1 MRDMSYRRC
10 FMVMALAA
18 VLLGAANVRPGFAA
32 QPEAAATVPTRAGV
46 AFMLTV
52 SSAYVRAAPTVE
64 SEPVFSVFLGE
75 TLAVVGAGDEDWLQV
90 SSGNAEGWIRAS
102 YGLVGDAQTLK
113 LPAQT
118 APARPVPA
126 GVVPTVSARAIEIY
140 RRGLKLGNN
149 PRVFAKVGDCNT
161 ENGRFLA
168 MFEEAGGYQL
178 GTRFIF
184 LQGTIDNFAGSFG
197 RTSVAAASGFSP
209 AAELSAVWADP
220 EVCEA
225 GEGPLHCE
233 YRLVRP
239 SFALIALGTHY
250 GPNMREFESGYR
262 EVIDESIR
270 LGVVPILA
278 TKADD
283 VEGQDRVNPIIRKLA
298 AEYDLPLW
306 DFWAAAQRLPG
317 DGLAFD
323 LIHLS
328 YGRSNF
334 ADPWAMS
341 RGWTWRNL
349 TALLALEAVWN
360 GVRGA
365 AEDGT
370 LPKR

>member
-1 MRDMSYRRC
+1 MSYRRC
-10 FMVMALAA
+10 FVVLALAA
-18 VLLGAANVRPGFAA
+18 ILLGAANVRPGYAA
-32 QPEAAATVPTRAGV
+32 GRETAALVPARAGV
-46 AFMLTV
+46 TFMLTV

-64 SEPVFSVFLGE
+64 AEPVFSVFLGE
-75 TLAVVGAGDEDWLQV
+75 KLAVVGTGDDDWLQV
-90 SSGNAEGWIRAS
+90 SSGDADGWIRAS
-102 YGLVGDAQTLK
+102 YGLVGDAQTLR

-118 APARPVPA
+118 ASDRPVPA
-126 GVVPTVSARAIEIY
+126 GVVPAVSERTIEIY
-140 RRGLKLGNN
+140 QRGLRLGNS

-161 ENGRFLA
+161 ENGRFLL

-178 GTRFIF
+178 GSRFNF
-184 LQGTIDNFAGSFG
+184 LQATIDNFSGSFG

-220 EVCEA
+220 QVCKA
-225 GEGPLHCE
+225 GEGPLQCE
-233 YRLVRP
+233 YRLVQP

-250 GPNMREFESGYR
+250 GPNMREFEDEYR
-262 EVIDESIR
+262 KVIDESIQ

-283 VEGQDRVNPIIRKLA
+283 VEGQDRVNPIIRRLA
-298 AEYDLPLW
+298 AEYELPLW
-306 DFWAAAQRLPG
+306 DFWLAAQQLPG
-317 DGLAFD
+317 DGLAD
-323 LIHLS
+323 DGIHLT

-349 TALLALEAVWN
+349 TALLALEAVWQ
-360 GVRGA
+360 GVRAA

-370 LPKR
+370 LPRR

>member
-1 MRDMSYRRC
+1 MT
-10 FMVMALAA
+10 LAA
-18 VLLGAANVRPGFAA
+18 VLLGVANVRPGYAA
-32 QPEAAATVPTRAGV
+32 GPKAATVVPARAGV
-46 AFMLTV
+46 TFMLTV

-75 TLAVVGAGDEDWLQV
+75 KLAVLDDSGDGGWLRV
-90 SSGNAEGWIRAS
+90 SSGDAAGWIRAS
-102 YGLVGDAQTLK
+102 YGLVGDAQTLR
-113 LPAQT
+113 LPVQT
-118 APARPVPA
+118 DSDRPVPA
-126 GVVPTVSARAIEIY
+126 GVVPGVSERAIEIY
-140 RRGLKLGNN
+140 RRGLKLGNS

-168 MFEEAGGYQL
+168 MFEAAGGYQL
-178 GTRFIF
+178 GSRFIF
-184 LQGTIDNFAGSFG
+184 LQATIDNFAGSFG

-225 GEGPLHCE
+225 GEGPLQCE

-250 GPNMREFESGYR
+250 GPNIAEFESGYR
-262 EVIDESIR
+262 QVIDESIR

-283 VEGQDRVNPIIRKLA
+283 VEGQDRVNPIIQRLA
-298 AEYDLPLW
+298 AEYGLPLW
-306 DFWAAAQRLPG
+306 DFWLAAQPLPG

-349 TALLALEAVWN
+349 TALLALEAVWG
-360 GVRGA
+360 GVSRG
-365 AEDGT
+365 AEDGR
-370 LPKR
+370 LPRR